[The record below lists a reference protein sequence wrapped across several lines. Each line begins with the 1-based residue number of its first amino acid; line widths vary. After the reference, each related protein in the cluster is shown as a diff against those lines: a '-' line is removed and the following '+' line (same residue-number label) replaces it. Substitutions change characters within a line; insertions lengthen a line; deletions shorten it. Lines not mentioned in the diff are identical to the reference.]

1 MDISAFVF
9 LSSSLFLFYF
19 VFSNAADSITQSQSL
34 SDSKG
39 TNLVSK
45 DGGFVLGFFS
55 TGNSNNR
62 YLGIWYNNI
71 SVRTVVWV
79 ANRRNPIGD
88 SSGVLMLN
96 SSSSLVLL
104 SQNRTVWSANSTKE
118 AGSPVVELLD
128 SGNLVLRE
136 KNEENPDSYL
146 WQSFDFPS
154 DTWLP
159 GMKLGWDLRT
169 GLERRLTAW
178 KSPDDP
184 SPGELS
190 FGIELHNYPDIV
202 MKNGSKVYARTGS
215 WNGIRFSGA
224 LWLKAN
230 PVSDFTFVSN
240 KDEVYLMYHTNK
252 KSAITRVVLNQT
264 FYLYERYIWIEADK
278 KWILYFYVPQ
288 DKCDSYNLCGANGN
302 CIIGDSP
309 ICQCVEGF
317 KPKSSERWNPDYW
330 SKGCVRTTNLSC
342 VDKDKIGFVKLVGLK
357 LPDTTYSWVN
367 ESMNLNECGVKCL
380 NNCSCMAYSNT
391 DIRDGG
397 SGCAIWYGDLID
409 IRQVG
414 ANGQDANWQD
424 VYIRMPASKKVSQ
437 EVSPQEKKVNQEDG
451 IDKQKM
457 KVRVAVAIAIAVV
470 FGVILIAYCIC
481 KRKNFREK
489 MKNKGMIDQN
499 IDGQNEDLELPFYS
513 LATIAIAT
521 NKFSSNNKLGEG
533 GFGLVYKG
541 ILADGQEIAV
551 KRLSRNS
558 RQGLSEFK
566 NEVMSIAKLQHRNL
580 VRLLGYCIEGEEKML
595 IYEYMP
601 NGSLDSFIFDQ
612 MRSNTLGWPMRFNII
627 CGIARGLLYL
637 HEDSRL
643 RIIHRDLK
651 ASNILLDSKMNPKI
665 SDFGMARSFGGDQIE
680 GNTNRVVGT
689 YGYMAP
695 EYAIDGLFSVKSDV
709 FSFGILLL
717 EIICGKKNRGSFHP
731 EYSLNLVGHA
741 WKSWK
746 EGRTLEL
753 IDTCLKDSCILSE
766 LERCLHISF
775 LCLQQHHEDRPNM
788 SFVVMM
794 LHSESSL
801 LEPKEPG
808 FYMGKKSPSSSKNQS
823 SSTNEMTITLLDG
836 R

>member
-1 MDISAFVF
+1 MDVSAFVF

-19 VFSNAADSITQSQSL
+19 VFSNAVDSITQSQSL

-39 TNLVSK
+39 TKLVSK
-45 DGGFVLGFFS
+45 DGGFALGFFS
-55 TGNSNNR
+55 AGNSNNR

-71 SVRTVVWV
+71 PVRTVVWV
-79 ANRRNPIGD
+79 ANRGNPIRD

-96 SSSSLVLL
+96 SSGSLVLL
-104 SQNRTVWSANSTKE
+104 SQNRTVVWSANSTKE

-136 KNEENPDSYL
+136 KNEENPESYL
-146 WQSFDFPS
+146 WQSFDYPS

-190 FGIELHNYPDIV
+190 CGVELHNYPEIV
-202 MKNGSKVYARTGS
+202 MKNGSKIYGRTGP

-230 PVSDFTFVSN
+230 PVYNFTAVSN
-240 KDEVYLMYHTNK
+240 KDELYFMYHTINQ
-252 KSAITRVVLNQT
+252 SLITRAVLNQT
-264 FYLYERYIWIEADK
+264 FYVYERYIWIEADK
-278 KWILYFYVPQ
+278 KWIPYFSVPQ

-317 KPKSSERWNPDYW
+317 KPKSPERWNPDNW
-330 SKGCVRTTNLSC
+330 AKGCVRTTNLSC
-342 VDKDKIGFVKLVGLK
+342 VDKNKIEFVKFVGLK

-367 ESMNLNECGVKCL
+367 ESMNLSECEVKCL

-409 IRQVG
+409 IRQVADG
-414 ANGQDANWQD
+414 GQDANWQDATWQD
-424 VYIRMPASKKVSQ
+424 VYIRMPASKKV
-437 EVSPQEKKVNQEDG
+437 
-451 IDKQKM
+451 
-457 KVRVAVAIAIAVV
+457 
-470 FGVILIAYCIC
+470 FGVLLIAYCIC

-521 NKFSSNNKLGEG
+521 NNFSSNNKLGEG
-533 GFGLVYKG
+533 GFGPVYKG

-612 MRSNTLGWPMRFNII
+612 MRSNTLGWLMRLNII

-794 LHSESSL
+794 LHSERSL
-801 LEPKEPG
+801 QEPKEPG
-808 FYMGKKSPSSSKNQS
+808 FYVGKKSPASSKNQS

>member
-1 MDISAFVF
+1 MDIFSFVF
-9 LSSSLFLFYF
+9 VSYSLFLFYF
-19 VFSNAADSITQSQSL
+19 VFSDAADRITQSQSL
-34 SDSKG
+34 SDG

-45 DGGFVLGFFS
+45 NGGFVLGFFN
-55 TGNSNNR
+55 TGNSTNH

-71 SVRTVVWV
+71 PVRTVVWV
-79 ANRRNPIGD
+79 ANRGNPIRD
-88 SSGVLMLN
+88 SSGALMLN
-96 SSSSLVLL
+96 SSGSLVLL
-104 SQNRTVWSANSTKE
+104 SQNRTVVWSANSTKE

-136 KNEENPDSYL
+136 KNEENPDGYM
-146 WQSFDFPS
+146 WQSFDYPS

-190 FGIELHNYPDIV
+190 CGIVLHNYPEIV
-202 MKNGSKVYARTGS
+202 VKIGSKIYGRTGP

-230 PVSDFTFVSN
+230 PVYNFTFVSN
-240 KDEVYLMYHTNK
+240 KDEVYFRYYTIK
-252 KSAITRVVLNQT
+252 KSLITRAVLNQT
-264 FYLYERYIWIEADK
+264 FNVYERYIWIEAKK
-278 KWILYFYVPQ
+278 KWRQYFSLPQ
-288 DKCDSYNLCGANGN
+288 DKCDIYNLCGAYGN

-317 KPKSSERWNPDYW
+317 KPKSPETWNPDDW
-330 SKGCVRTTNLSC
+330 AKGCVRTAELSC
-342 VDKDKIGFVKLVGLK
+342 KDKDKIGFVKVVGLK

-367 ESMNLNECGVKCL
+367 ESMNLSECRVQCL

-409 IRQVG
+409 IRQVADG
-414 ANGQDANWQD
+414 EQDANWQD
-424 VYIRMPASKKVSQ
+424 VYIRMPASKKV
-437 EVSPQEKKVNQEDG
+437 NQEDV

-457 KVRVAVAIAIAVV
+457 KVRVAVAIAIVVV
-470 FGVILIAYCIC
+470 FGVLLIAYCIR

-513 LATIAIAT
+513 LASIAIAT
-521 NKFSSNNKLGEG
+521 NEFSSINKLGEG
-533 GFGLVYKG
+533 GFGPVYKG

-558 RQGLSEFK
+558 RQGL
-566 NEVMSIAKLQHRNL
+566 R
-580 VRLLGYCIEGEEKML
+580 EEKML

-601 NGSLDSFIFDQ
+601 NGSLDSFIFDE
-612 MRSNTLGWPMRFNII
+612 MRSN
-627 CGIARGLLYL
+627 LL
-637 HEDSRL
+637 
-643 RIIHRDLK
+643 
-651 ASNILLDSKMNPKI
+651 
-665 SDFGMARSFGGDQIE
+665 

-753 IDTCLKDSCILSE
+753 IDTCLKDSCILSK

-775 LCLQQHHEDRPNM
+775 LCLQQHHEDRPDM

-801 LEPKEPG
+801 QEPKEPG
-808 FYMGKKSPSSSKNQS
+808 FYVRKKSPSSSKNQS
-823 SSTNEMTITLLDG
+823 SSTNEITTTLLDG